1 MAARLAHKESHA
13 PWLSVDQVI
22 TATSEL
28 YSKWN
33 HDLFSKLAN
42 EFNLDLKAKIGT
54 LSSGEASK
62 FRLLKAVS
70 FEPRLLIL
78 DELTA
83 NLSPQSK
90 EAITRLLIDRFS
102 SGEMSVLY
110 VCHSTDEAL
119 RLSDR
124 VLTMTKSGLQQGASK

>member
-1 MAARLAHKESHA
+1 
-13 PWLSVDQVI
+13 I
-22 TATSEL
+22 TATREL

-33 HDLFSKLAN
+33 HELFSKLAS
-42 EFNLDLKAKIGT
+42 EFNLDLKSRIGT

-70 FEPRLLIL
+70 FEPKLLIL

-90 EAITRLLIDRFS
+90 EAITRLLLDRFS

-124 VLTMTKSGLQQGASK
+124 VLTLTKNGLQQGASK